1 MSVCIFRERQTIG
14 LTSMGNPYQ
23 QQAERWLAVILLML
37 CEKEVGYVN
46 AEARLALKA
55 CQRLTRMV

>member
-46 AEARLALKA
+46 GFGWGI
-55 CQRLTRMV
+55 